1 MGLWQWKNYLLSF
14 PSISRS
20 PKSEVGH
27 IMYVNLKARWF
38 WTPSWTR
45 SQTLGLQ
52 IGLDLHLVVR
62 VSLDLQFLHDVTHVL
77 YDPLLD
83 S

>member
-1 MGLWQWKNYLLSF
+1 
-14 PSISRS
+14 
-20 PKSEVGH
+20 
-27 IMYVNLKARWF
+27 MYIIFKVRWS

-45 SQTLGLQ
+45 SQTPGLR

-62 VSLDLQFLHDVTHVL
+62 VFLALQHPLDIPHVLHD
-77 YDPLLD
+77 PLID

>member
-1 MGLWQWKNYLLSF
+1 
-14 PSISRS
+14 
-20 PKSEVGH
+20 
-27 IMYVNLKARWF
+27 MYVNLKARWF